1 MRAHAHCHLA
11 HHHEGTCRTHHHEGA
26 CTLSACS
33 PPVCIKMAKR
43 SCLDRS
49 VRTRASLLEQV
60 QKPAVHMNTCS
71 GHVMSHFYTFCF
83 SSSIHENRHSK
94 HNKPL
99 IRNKQRGV
107 AEGQIINKLIF
118 LWSFSCFFMNWVLK
132 RQHLK
137 DRYLS
142 LEKSPIN
149 GSKTGDVSLEK
160 SPITSSNTGDLSL
173 EKSPI
178 IG

>member
-1 MRAHAHCHLA
+1 MHTVTLFTIMMAHAHCPVTLLPIMRAHAHCHFAHHHTLLTIMRAHAHCHLA

-33 PPVCIKMAKR
+33 PPICIKMAKR

-132 RQHLK
+132 RQH
-137 DRYLS
+137 
-142 LEKSPIN
+142 
-149 GSKTGDVSLEK
+149 
-160 SPITSSNTGDLSL
+160 
-173 EKSPI
+173 
-178 IG
+178 